1 MRALRRKDGAMSSF
15 LDSMLA
21 RAKANKRTIVLP
33 EGDDERTLAAAERIL
48 ADGVADLVILG
59 DAEAIANSGHALDG
73 AKIID
78 PRASE
83 LRDELASELFEL
95 RRHKGLTEEGALDL
109 MDDVL
114 YFGVMMVKTGRADGM
129 VAGACH
135 ATGDVLRPCLQI
147 LKTAP
152 GVKLVSSFFVMVVP
166 DCDLGQ
172 NGTFLFSDC
181 GLEVQPDAEKLA
193 HIAVNSARSW
203 EALMGTEPT
212 VALLSHSTY
221 GSARNDDA
229 TKVVEAAA
237 LARELAPELALD
249 GELQLD
255 AAIVPSVGASKAPES
270 PVAGRANVLVF
281 PDLDAGNIGYKLV
294 QRLAKAE
301 AYGPITQGIAA
312 PVNDLSRG
320 CTADDI
326 VGVIAIT
333 CVQAQKAAE

>member
-1 MRALRRKDGAMSSF
+1 MNAF
-15 LDSMLA
+15 LESMLA
-21 RAKANKRTIVLP
+21 RAKADRQTIVLP
-33 EGDDERTLAAAERIL
+33 EGDDERTLDAAEKIL
-48 ADGVADLVILG
+48 ADDVADLVILG
-59 DAEAIANSGHALDG
+59 DADAIRASGRALDG
-73 AKIID
+73 ARVVD
-78 PRASE
+78 PRTSDLREELAGTLYE
-83 LRDELASELFEL
+83 LRQRKGMTPEQALA
-95 RRHKGLTEEGALDL
+95 L

-135 ATGDVLRPCLQI
+135 ATGDVLRPSLQI

-152 GVKLVSSFFVMVVP
+152 GVALVSSFFVMVVP

-172 NGTFLFSDC
+172 DGTFLFSDC
-181 GLEVQPDAEKLA
+181 GLEVQPDAERLA
-193 HIAVNSARSW
+193 HIAVNSAKSW
-203 EALMGTEPT
+203 KALIGTEPS

-221 GSARNDDA
+221 GSAKNDDA
-229 TKVVEAAA
+229 AKVVEAAEI
-237 LARELAPELALD
+237 ARELAPDFAID

-255 AAIVPSVGASKAPES
+255 AAIVPSVGASKAPKS

-320 CTADDI
+320 CSADDI

-333 CVQAQKAAE
+333 CVQAQAKKAG

>member
-1 MRALRRKDGAMSSF
+1 MSTF
-15 LDSMLA
+15 LESMIS
-21 RAKANKRTIVLP
+21 RAKADKQTIVLP
-33 EGDDERTLAAAERIL
+33 EGDDPRTLEAAEEIL
-48 ADGVADLVILG
+48 AKGVADLIILG
-59 DAEAIANSGHALDG
+59 DAKQIGASGRALEG
-73 AKIID
+73 AQIVD
-78 PRASE
+78 ARTSE
-83 LRDELASELFEL
+83 LRQELADALFEI
-95 RRHKGLTEEGALDL
+95 RKHKGMTPDQALEK

-114 YFGVMMVKTGRADGM
+114 YFGVMLVKTGRADGM

-166 DCDLGQ
+166 DCDLGE
-172 NGTFLFSDC
+172 NGTFVFSDC
-181 GLEVQPDAEKLA
+181 GLEVQPDAERLA
-193 HIAVNSARSW
+193 HIAVNSAKSW
-203 EALMGTEPT
+203 KTLMGTDPT

-221 GSARNDDA
+221 GSAKNDD
-229 TKVVEAAA
+229 TVKVVEATRI
-237 LARELAPELALD
+237 ARELAPELALD
-249 GELQLD
+249 GELQAD
-255 AAIVPSVGASKAPES
+255 AAMVPSVGASKAPDS
-270 PVAGRANVLVF
+270 PVAGKANVLVF

-320 CTADDI
+320 CSAADI

-333 CVQAQKAAE
+333 CVQAQANKA

>member
-1 MRALRRKDGAMSSF
+1 MTFLESMIERAQSDRKV
-15 LDSMLA
+15 
-21 RAKANKRTIVLP
+21 IVLP
-33 EGDDERTLAAAERIL
+33 EGDDARTLEAAQEIL
-48 ADGVADLVILG
+48 ARDVADLVILG
-59 DAEAIANSGHALDG
+59 DADAIASSGFALDG
-73 AKIID
+73 AQVID
-78 PRASE
+78 PRTSE
-83 LRDELASELFEL
+83 LRESLAAELAEL
-95 RRHKGLTEEGALDL
+95 RRAKGMTDEQALAL

-172 NGTFLFSDC
+172 DGTFIFSDC
-181 GLEVQPDAEKLA
+181 GLEVQPDAERLA
-193 HIAVNSARSW
+193 HIAVNSAASW
-203 EALMGTEPT
+203 RTLIGTEPA
-212 VALLSHSTY
+212 VALLSHSSH
-221 GSARNDDA
+221 GSARNGDA
-229 TKVVEAAA
+229 AKVVEATA

-255 AAIVPSVGASKAPES
+255 AAIVPEVGASKAPDS

-320 CTADDI
+320 CSAADI

-333 CVQAQKAAE
+333 CVQAQARG